1 MLDVAGRSPYRGLS
15 SGELRDER
23 LEPLPI
29 ALAERR
35 AGALGVI
42 REGGEAIGPRR
53 IKGRLLDEAD
63 DAVEAPEG
71 VESFEAVGPGVVRVL
86 VVVDVVRVDRRGAAV
101 HLLYPEGGGE
111 MAQEHVR
118 RGARER
124 IGKPP
129 VASRLDLPAPLAAG
143 LHELFDDLADRQ
155 HGPADEAVRTGE
167 EPIEGKAATEAARR
181 IAGRSRGDVTACC
194 VAPK

>member
-15 SGELRDER
+15 CGELGDQR

-35 AGALGVI
+35 AGGLAVI
-42 REGGEAIGPRR
+42 REDDEAIGPRR
-53 IKGRLLDEAD
+53 IKGRLRDEAD
-63 DAVEAPEG
+63 DGVEAPEG
-71 VESFEAVGPGVVRVL
+71 VESCDAVGPGVVRDL
-86 VVVDVVRVDRRGAAV
+86 VVVDVVRVDRGGAAV
-101 HLLYPEGGGE
+101 HLLYHEGGGE

-155 HGPADEAVRTGE
+155 HDPADQAVRTDE
-167 EPIEGKAATEAARR
+167 ETTEAMGGTGVARGGAR
-181 IAGRSRGDVTACC
+181 PPPRPVNAGAR
-194 VAPK
+194 

>member
-15 SGELRDER
+15 SGELRDQR

-35 AGALGVI
+35 AGALAVI
-42 REGGEAIGPRR
+42 REDDEAIGPRR

-71 VESFEAVGPGVVRVL
+71 VAGFDAVGPGVVRDL

-101 HLLYPEGGGE
+101 HLLYHEGGGE

-143 LHELFDDLADRQ
+143 PPELFYEPADRQ
-155 HGPADEAVRTGE
+155 PRPPGE
-167 EPIEGKAATEAARR
+167 T
-181 IAGRSRGDVTACC
+181 
-194 VAPK
+194 

>member
-1 MLDVAGRSPYRGLS
+1 MVDVAGRSPYRGLS
-15 SGELRDER
+15 SGELRDQR

-35 AGALGVI
+35 AGALAVI
-42 REGGEAIGPRR
+42 REDDEAIGPRR

-71 VESFEAVGPGVVRVL
+71 VASFDAVGPGVVRDL
-86 VVVDVVRVDRRGAAV
+86 VVVDVVRVDRRCAAV
-101 HLLYPEGGGE
+101 HLLYHEGGGE

-143 LHELFDDLADRQ
+143 LPEALG
-155 HGPADEAVRTGE
+155 GPAHPPHRPPARAPPGHGRPNEDSA
-167 EPIEGKAATEAARR
+167 EPRRAAR
-181 IAGRSRGDVTACC
+181 T
-194 VAPK
+194 